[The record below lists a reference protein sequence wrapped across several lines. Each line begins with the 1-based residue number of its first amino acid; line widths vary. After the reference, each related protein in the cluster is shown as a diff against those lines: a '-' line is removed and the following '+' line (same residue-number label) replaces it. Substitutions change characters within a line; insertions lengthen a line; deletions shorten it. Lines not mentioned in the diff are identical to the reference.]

1 MDTPKLTT
9 GRGPTRHEQSIVR
22 AKKAGVA
29 GASKKAREQQ
39 RTSISMVQQHVVVQ
53 VHVVV
58 YRCIGTVQSVRGGL
72 QAEQNEQRRR
82 ESPAVRWPLAAAS
95 LGSPEQQVHHL
106 GRLAVAVEVV
116 LAPAPRR
123 RRRRRRRRRAGPRQP
138 KLLRG
143 VARQRAQRGQLE
155 PPAGGSALAPA
166 AHGRR
171 RRARPPVASN

>member
-39 RTSISMVQQHVVVQ
+39 RTSMVQQHVVVQ

-123 RRRRRRRRRAGPRQP
+123 RRRRRRAGPRQP

-143 VARQRAQRGQLE
+143 VARQGAQRGQLG

-171 RRARPPVASN
+171 RRRARPPVASN